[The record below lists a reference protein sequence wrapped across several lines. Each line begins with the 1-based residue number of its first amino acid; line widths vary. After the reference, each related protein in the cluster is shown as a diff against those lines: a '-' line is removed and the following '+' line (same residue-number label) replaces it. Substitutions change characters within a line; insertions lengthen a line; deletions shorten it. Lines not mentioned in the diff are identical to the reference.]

1 MAKSNVEKAPEEALK
16 QLEQEAKDIE
26 ARKAKIFEEIKAN
39 RKKSVEEAVRKAG
52 SDFEEKFKIFMNHRQ
67 SSINKQNQI
76 NKLIADLNLDLS
88 YIKDQ
93 YNVIRDTLVSNGA
106 KQEYLID
113 IIGEQPA
120 IKTASRSTGEKKR
133 TKAKLPDGSI
143 MSWVELCNKYNI
155 PTKEGANQRL
165 TWFSATKENSSL
177 PQVKIVDSATNQEVA
192 VE

>member
-1 MAKSNVEKAPEEALK
+1 MVKSVEKAPEEALK
-16 QLEQEAKDIE
+16 QLEQEAKEIE
-26 ARKAKIFEEIKAN
+26 SRKAKIFEEIKAN

-67 SSINKQNQI
+67 SAINKQNQI
-76 NKLIADLNLDLS
+76 NKLTADLNSDLS

-93 YNVIRDTLVSNGA
+93 YNVMRDTLVSNGA
-106 KQEYLID
+106 KQEYLVD
-113 IIGEQPA
+113 IIGEQPVV
-120 IKTASRSTGEKKR
+120 KTVSKSNGEKKR

-143 MSWVELCNKYNI
+143 MNWVDLCNKYSI

-165 TWFSATKENSSL
+165 TWFAAAKDNPSL
-177 PQVKIVDSATNQEVA
+177 PQVKIVDATTSEEVT

>member
-1 MAKSNVEKAPEEALK
+1 MVKSVEKAPEEALK
-16 QLEQEAKDIE
+16 QLEQEAKEIE
-26 ARKAKIFEEIKAN
+26 SRKAKIFEEIKAN

-67 SSINKQNQI
+67 SAINKQNQI
-76 NKLIADLNLDLS
+76 NKLTADLNSDLS

-93 YNVIRDTLVSNGA
+93 YNVMRDTLVSNGA
-106 KQEYLID
+106 KQEYLTD
-113 IIGEQPA
+113 MIGEQPA
-120 IKTASRSTGEKKR
+120 IKAVSRSTGEKKR

-143 MSWVELCNKYNI
+143 MSWVELCNKYSI

-165 TWFSATKENSSL
+165 TWFAAAKENSSL
-177 PQVKIVDSATNQEVA
+177 PQVKIVDSATSQEVA

>member
-1 MAKSNVEKAPEEALK
+1 MARTNIEKAPEEALK
-16 QLEQEAKDIE
+16 QLEQEAKEIE
-26 ARKAKIFEEIKAN
+26 SRKAKIFEEIKAN
-39 RKKSVEEAVRKAG
+39 RKKSVEEAVGKAG

-76 NKLIADLNLDLS
+76 NKLTTDLNSDLS

-120 IKTASRSTGEKKR
+120 VKTVSKSNGEKKR
-133 TKAKLPDGSI
+133 TKAKLPDGSV
-143 MSWVELCNKYNI
+143 MNWVDLCNKYSI

-165 TWFSATKENSSL
+165 TWFAAAKDNPSL
-177 PQVKIVDSATNQEVA
+177 PQVKIVDAATSEEVA

>member
-1 MAKSNVEKAPEEALK
+1 MVKSVEKAPEEALK
-16 QLEQEAKDIE
+16 QLEQEAKEIE
-26 ARKAKIFEEIKAN
+26 SRKAKIFEEIKAN

-67 SSINKQNQI
+67 SAINKQNQI
-76 NKLIADLNLDLS
+76 NKLTADLNSDLS

-93 YNVIRDTLVSNGA
+93 YNVMRDTLVSNGA

-120 IKTASRSTGEKKR
+120 VKTVSKSNGEKKR
-133 TKAKLPDGSI
+133 TKAKLPDGSV
-143 MSWVELCNKYNI
+143 MNWVDLCNKYGI
-155 PTKEGANQRL
+155 QTKEGANQRL
-165 TWFSATKENSSL
+165 TWFAAAKDNPSL
-177 PQVKIVDSATNQEVA
+177 PQVKIVDAATSEEVA

>member
-1 MAKSNVEKAPEEALK
+1 MARTNIEKAPEEALK

-76 NKLIADLNLDLS
+76 NKLTTDLNSDLS

-93 YNVIRDTLVSNGA
+93 YIVIRDTLVSNGA

-113 IIGEQPA
+113 IIGEQPV
-120 IKTASRSTGEKKR
+120 IKTVSKSNGEKKR
-133 TKAKLPDGSI
+133 TKAKLPDGSV
-143 MSWVELCNKYNI
+143 MNWVNLCNKYNI
-155 PTKEGANQRL
+155 P
-165 TWFSATKENSSL
+165 
-177 PQVKIVDSATNQEVA
+177 P
-192 VE
+192 

>member
-1 MAKSNVEKAPEEALK
+1 MARTNVEKSPEEALK
-16 QLEQEAKDIE
+16 QLELEAKDIE

-39 RKKSVEEAVRKAG
+39 RIKSVEEAVGKAG
-52 SDFEEKFKIFMNHRQ
+52 SDFEEQFKTFMNHRR

-76 NKLIADLNLDLS
+76 NKLTTDLNSDLS

-93 YNVIRDTLVSNGA
+93 YIAIRDTLVSNGA

-120 IKTASRSTGEKKR
+120 VKTVSKSNGEKKR
-133 TKAKLPDGSI
+133 TKAKLPDGSV
-143 MSWVELCNKYNI
+143 MNWVDLCNKYSI

-165 TWFSATKENSSL
+165 TWFAAAKENPSL
-177 PQVKIVDSATNQEVA
+177 PQVKIVEGATNEEVT